1 MTIELTPAILLA
13 MVVLVDNRLTE
24 FVKRLLINNTKWS
37 DDFQGV
43 AVLLTSFLAGLVAVI
58 LLPGINS
65 FLNVASSSY
74 SAAIVEAVVIA
85 GLANGV
91 DFIGGKVSDGLD
103 KITQPSTELDPNLGS
118 HA

>member
-1 MTIELTPAILLA
+1 MNVELTPAVLLA

-24 FVKRLLINNTKWS
+24 FVKRLLINNTKWA

-43 AVLLTSFLAGLVAVI
+43 AVMLASFLTGLLAVA

-65 FLNVASSSY
+65 FLNVAASPLG
-74 SAAIVEAVVIA
+74 AAIIQAVVIA

-91 DFIGGKVSDGLD
+91 DFIGGKVSDVVDSVTKPTDTTPTDAPAG
-103 KITQPSTELDPNLGS
+103 
-118 HA
+118 